1 MGGWTVEV
9 SEWGMMG
16 GCGGSWVV
24 VKERGWGMGWWV
36 EIGRGMRWWV
46 ELRGDAKEGPTT

>member
-1 MGGWTVEV
+1 MEV

-16 GCGGSWVV
+16 GCVGSWVI